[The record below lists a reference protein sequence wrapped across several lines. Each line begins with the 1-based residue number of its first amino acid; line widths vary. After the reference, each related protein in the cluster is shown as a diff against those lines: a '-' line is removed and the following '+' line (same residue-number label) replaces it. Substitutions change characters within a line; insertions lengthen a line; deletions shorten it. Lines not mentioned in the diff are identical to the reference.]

1 MCAIFL
7 YLSSLT
13 SANLPLS
20 PFFSSSCIFQPFR
33 FYLQANGA
41 DVQERKGH
49 PRPEKYFAL
58 GGWPLD
64 TTNRYRLFDMDL
76 DMYSHTQKFSQSFCS
91 TPQLYRSRLSKSAI
105 NAVPAPLSN
114 LPLTKSGLLDI
125 FILKRIVC

>member
-1 MCAIFL
+1 MCDISVPFFAHLRPSPTF
-7 YLSSLT
+7 SL
-13 SANLPLS
+13 
-20 PFFSSSCIFQPFR
+20 FSSSYIFQLFR

-91 TPQLYRSRLSKSAI
+91 TPQLYRSRLFKSAI
-105 NAVPAPLSN
+105 NAVSAPLSN